1 MRKHRAQD
9 PTQLRHTTT
18 TNQVTYIR
26 LSATN
31 MTIILI
37 HLIQIKKE
45 VYKHVTSL
53 SQTSLGHFS
62 LPTTL
67 LPYRSQP
74 PRY

>member
-26 LSATN
+26 LSVPY
-31 MTIILI
+31 MTI
-37 HLIQIKKE
+37 LIQLTQINKE
-45 VYKHVTSL
+45 LYKHVTSL
-53 SQTSLGHFS
+53 TQKSLGQIS
-62 LPTTL
+62 LPTSK
-67 LPYRSQP
+67 LPDRPQ